1 MSGNGPTCQP
11 THLDGVAFSGLSF
24 PCGKTSNELRAQPTG
39 SVTHCDRRRRPMS
52 VDAGVALAVADAV
65 WEQIKAAGHATDEHL
80 SILEHLFGKNML
92 RACKIL
98 DEGGVRRVTGA
109 PSGRLLF
116 LVMGESKRKEE
127 YICFPEHLCT
137 CYSFFYDIVGRG
149 EQLCC
154 KHQLAARLAEA
165 VGQHQEMEVTDEEL
179 AHMLAKL

>member
-1 MSGNGPTCQP
+1 PR
-11 THLDGVAFSGLSF
+11 L
-24 PCGKTSNELRAQPTG
+24 LRN
-39 SVTHCDRRRRPMS
+39 S
-52 VDAGVALAVADAV
+52 
-65 WEQIKAAGHATDEHL
+65 
-80 SILEHLFGKNML
+80 LEALFGKNMV

-109 PSGRLLF
+109 PSGRSLF
-116 LVMGESKRKEE
+116 LVMGESRRKEE

-165 VGQHQEMEVTDEEL
+165 VSKHQDIEVTDEEL

>member
-1 MSGNGPTCQP
+1 M
-11 THLDGVAFSGLSF
+11 
-24 PCGKTSNELRAQPTG
+24 
-39 SVTHCDRRRRPMS
+39 SVT
-52 VDAGVALAVADAV
+52 AGVAVAVADAV
-65 WEQIKAAGHATDEHL
+65 WAEITSAGQASDEHL
-80 SILEHLFGKNML
+80 SILEALFGKNMV

-98 DEGGVRRVTGA
+98 DEGGVRRVSGA
-109 PSGRLLF
+109 PSGRSLF

-165 VGQHQEMEVTDEEL
+165 VSKHQEIEVTDEEL

>member
-1 MSGNGPTCQP
+1 
-11 THLDGVAFSGLSF
+11 
-24 PCGKTSNELRAQPTG
+24 
-39 SVTHCDRRRRPMS
+39 MS
-52 VDAGVALAVADAV
+52 VAAGVALAVADAV
-65 WEQIKAAGHATDEHL
+65 WDHIKAAGHATDEHL

-109 PSGRLLF
+109 PSGRSLF

-149 EQLCC
+149 EQLCLSALPVLLWPHC
-154 KHQLAARLAEA
+154 SFSVSTSWQHGLQRLSDN
-165 VGQHQEMEVTDEEL
+165 TRRWR
-179 AHMLAKL
+179 

>member
-1 MSGNGPTCQP
+1 M
-11 THLDGVAFSGLSF
+11 
-24 PCGKTSNELRAQPTG
+24 
-39 SVTHCDRRRRPMS
+39 SVT
-52 VDAGVALAVADAV
+52 AGVALAVADAV
-65 WEQIKAAGHATDEHL
+65 WAEIRSAGQASDEHL
-80 SILEHLFGKNML
+80 SILEALFGKNMV

-109 PSGRLLF
+109 PSGRSLF
-116 LVMGESKRKEE
+116 LVMGESRRKEE

-165 VGQHQEMEVTDEEL
+165 ISKHQDIEVTDEEL